1 MMRKQHLREVEDQ
14 MAETT
19 VAPQS
24 GDQQPQVSWNIPS
37 AYDQWVES
45 LGVPIHRG
53 YFVQDLR
60 TIELGWWEERQCNA
74 GFLLLAGQEG
84 VSEARVTEIP
94 PGATLPPLKMAVDE
108 VAYVVEGR
116 GLTTVWTDE
125 RGRRSTFEWQK
136 HSMFLIPRNYTY
148 QLSNAQGTAPVRL
161 LTCSYLPLAMQAIPE
176 ASFFINNDNA
186 VPPRQLELA
195 TADQFSEAKAIQQSD
210 QGAAGPRGGVFWFG
224 NFFPNMRAWDNLVP
238 FKGRGAGGHV
248 VWVRFPDSPLTA
260 HMSVF
265 PARTYKKAHRHG
277 PGFVIVIPSGE
288 GFSVMWPEG
297 HDKVVIPWQEASVFV
312 PPNRWFH
319 QHFNRGSAPAR
330 YLAMHPPRG
339 LSGTGE
345 RVQDPEKDTIQYPD
359 EEPWIRAKF
368 EEELAK
374 RGLTSQMPAEAYR
387 DRGYEW
393 DYGAQG

>member
-1 MMRKQHLREVEDQ
+1 

-19 VAPQS
+19 LTKSAS
-24 GDQQPQVSWNIPS
+24 DQTPEVTWNIAS

-45 LGVPIHRG
+45 LGVPVHRG

-60 TIELGWWEERQCNA
+60 TIELGPWDERECNA
-74 GFLLLAGQEG
+74 AFLLLNGQEG
-84 VSEARVTEIP
+84 VSEARVTEVP

-108 VAYVVEGR
+108 AVYVVEGR
-116 GLTTVWTDE
+116 GLTTVWATAD
-125 RGRRSTFEWQK
+125 GPKTTFEWQK
-136 HSMFLIPRNYTY
+136 HSMFQIPRGYTY
-148 QLSNAQGTAPVRL
+148 QLGNAQGAAPARL
-161 LTCSYLPLAMQAIPE
+161 LHCNYLPLAMQAIPE
-176 ASFFINNDNA
+176 PSYFVNNPHIDANA
-186 VPPRQLELA
+186 ERFSDTL
-195 TADQFSEAKAIQQSD
+195 FSEAKAIQQSD
-210 QGAAGPRGGVFWFG
+210 NAAGPRGGQFWFG

-248 VWVRFPDSPLTA
+248 VWVRFPDSPMTA

-297 HDKVVIPWQEASVFV
+297 HEKIVIPWQEASVFV

-319 QHFNRGSAPAR
+319 QHFNLGSAPAR

-345 RVQDPEKDTIQYPD
+345 RVQDPQRDTIQYPD

-374 RGLTSQMPAEAYR
+374 RGLTSQMPEIAYR
-387 DRGYEW
+387 DANYEW
-393 DYGAQG
+393 DYGNE

>member
-1 MMRKQHLREVEDQ
+1 MTESAIALQASDQ
-14 MAETT
+14 R
-19 VAPQS
+19 PS
-24 GDQQPQVSWNIPS
+24 VSWNVPS

-53 YFVQDLR
+53 YYVSDLR
-60 TIELGWWEERQCNA
+60 TIELGRWDERECNA
-74 GFLLLAGQEG
+74 AFLLLAGQEG
-84 VSEARVTEIP
+84 VSEARVTEVP
-94 PGATLPPLKMAVDE
+94 GGATLPPLRMAVDE
-108 VAYVVEGR
+108 AVYVVEGR
-116 GLTTVWTDE
+116 GLTTVWASEHGPKT
-125 RGRRSTFEWQK
+125 SFEWQK
-136 HSMFLIPRNYTY
+136 HSMFMIPRNHTY
-148 QLSNAQGTAPVRL
+148 QLASVQGDAPARL
-161 LTCSYLPLAMQAIPE
+161 LHCNYLPLALQAVPE
-176 ASFFINNDNA
+176 PSFFVNS
-186 VPPRQLELA
+186 R
-195 TADQFSEAKAIQQSD
+195 ADAGADGRLSARLFSEAKAIAQSD
-210 QGAAGPRGGVFWFG
+210 EAAAGPRGGVFWFG

-248 VWVRFPDSPLTA
+248 VWVRFPDSPMTA

-297 HDKVVIPWQEASVFV
+297 HEKIVIPWQEASVFV

-319 QHFNRGSAPAR
+319 QHFNLGSAPAR

-345 RVQDPEKDTIQYPD
+345 RVQDPERDTIQYPD

-374 RGLTSQMPAEAYR
+374 RGLSSVMPEEAYR

-393 DYGAQG
+393 EYGGDS

>member
-1 MMRKQHLREVEDQ
+1 
-14 MAETT
+14 MADTT
-19 VAPQS
+19 VAQAS
-24 GDQQPQVSWNIPS
+24 PQVSWNVTS

-45 LGVPIHRG
+45 LGLPIHRG

-60 TIELGWWEERQCNA
+60 TVEVGRWDERECNA
-74 GFLLLAGQEG
+74 AFLLLAGQEG

-108 VAYVVEGR
+108 AVYVVEGR
-116 GLTTVWTDE
+116 GLTTVWRNE
-125 RGRRSTFEWQK
+125 QSPKSTFEWQK
-136 HSMFLIPRNYTY
+136 HSMFQIPRNYTY
-148 QLSNAQGTAPVRL
+148 QMSNAQGNAPARL
-161 LTCSYLPLAMQAIPE
+161 LHTNYLPLAMQAMPE
-176 ASFFINNDNA
+176 ASFFVNNPTSSPSDN
-186 VPPRQLELA
+186 LEIA
-195 TADQFSEAKAIQQSD
+195 TRDMFSEAKAIPQADNAS
-210 QGAAGPRGGVFWFG
+210 GPRGGQFWFG

-248 VWVRFPDSPLTA
+248 VWVRFPDSPITA

-265 PARTYKKAHRHG
+265 PAQTYKKAHRHG

-297 HDKVVIPWQEASVFV
+297 HEKIVIPWQEASVFV

-319 QHFNRGSAPAR
+319 QHFNLGKAPAR

-345 RVQDPEKDTIQYPD
+345 RVQDPERDTIQYPN

-374 RGLTSQMPAEAYR
+374 RGMTTGMPAEAYQ
-387 DRGYEW
+387 DPNYEW
-393 DYGAQG
+393 AYSD